1 MTMLRA
7 FLLAAAALLGSAQ
20 AAVIDFSE
28 FVAGDLVNDIVVD
41 GVTITVNSQAIKNN
55 GTRNDRAMV
64 FDTDNY
70 TGNDHDLA
78 GPFTDVRGGADIAPG
93 NVLIISE
100 DGDSSD
106 PDDNHQGGW
115 IEFVFD
121 SPVSFESFAAFDIN
135 QLGAIE
141 LELFDSSG
149 SLGTVSN
156 QYAANPNQYEL
167 IEFVASDVTRALFTL
182 TGSGA
187 IGNITLASDAVQT
200 PLPAAGLLFGAGLFI
215 GLSLHRRRALER

>member
-1 MTMLRA
+1 MLRA
-7 FLLAAAALLGSAQ
+7 FLLAAAAFLGSAQ

-28 FVAGDLVNDIVVD
+28 FTAGDFVNEIIID
-41 GVTITVNSQAIKNN
+41 GVTITVNSQAIKNK
-55 GTRNDRAMV
+55 GPRDDRAMV
-64 FDTDNY
+64 FDTNNF
-70 TGNDHDLA
+70 TGDDADLA
-78 GPFTDVRGGADIAPG
+78 GPFTDVRGGADLAPG

-106 PDDNHQGGW
+106 PDDNHKGGW

-121 SPVSFESFAAFDIN
+121 SPVDFESFVTFDIN

-149 SLGTVSN
+149 SIGTVSN
-156 QYAANPNQYEL
+156 QYAAASNQYEL

-187 IGNITLASDAVQT
+187 IGNITLAEDVVQT

-215 GLSLHRRRALER
+215 GLSLRRRQALE